1 MVRPAARG
9 DHSGAVPLHVGD
21 ARLLQRRQRGRVAV
35 CAIVHGMVVGHSHGL
50 DGILRQAVYV
60 SRGAMEHMLLL
71 HGVTLVAQGAF
82 QIHHGELVAR
92 EIVDHVGEGIG
103 VVIAHGLDK
112 AGFRVI
118 VGRVAAEGA
127 VPREGQKKVFLRGL
141 RFRGK
146 GLWLRDLRRL
156 CRNHLGFRRGRG
168 SLGRGVAAAR
178 QQQRQQNADR

>member
-1 MVRPAARG
+1 
-9 DHSGAVPLHVGD
+9 
-21 ARLLQRRQRGRVAV
+21 
-35 CAIVHGMVVGHSHGL
+35 MVVGHSHGL

-60 SRGAMEHMLLL
+60 SRGAMEHMLFL

-146 GLWLRDLRRL
+146 GLWLRRLGRLRRSGL
-156 CRNHLGFRRGRG
+156 RFRQCGRSGFR
-168 SLGRGVAAAR
+168 RGVAAAR
-178 QQQRQQNADR
+178 QQQRQ